1 MAFVFPGQASQR
13 AGMAAE
19 LLAQEPAAREIF
31 RRAGELLGLDLAD
44 LCTAGSNALL
54 TRTDIAQP
62 ALLTTSLGWLEAL
75 RGRGIAPQMMAGHS
89 LGEFCAWV
97 AAGVLEFEE
106 AVRLVRRRGEL
117 MAEAGERRPGGML
130 AVIGLTDARVAEI
143 CREAQQAGVIVVAN
157 YNSPGQVVVSGESAA
172 LAAAAEV
179 VKRERGRA
187 IPLRVSGA
195 FHSPL
200 MEDAAR
206 SFAEIVSRSPMRSP
220 AVPVVANATGEP
232 VNDPDQVREA
242 MTRQMDSP
250 VLWTA
255 SVRRMIGEGV
265 RCFVE
270 VGPGQVLTKLIPRI
284 STEAEA
290 IAVDGAENLQALVEV
305 MNR

>member
-1 MAFVFPGQASQR
+1 
-13 AGMAAE
+13 
-19 LLAQEPAAREIF
+19 
-31 RRAGELLGLDLAD
+31 
-44 LCTAGSNALL
+44 
-54 TRTDIAQP
+54 
-62 ALLTTSLGWLEAL
+62 
-75 RGRGIAPQMMAGHS
+75 MMAGHS

-97 AAGVLEFEE
+97 ATGVLEFEE

-143 CREAQQAGVIVVAN
+143 CGESQRAGVIVVAN
-157 YNSPGQVVVSGESAA
+157 YNSPGQVVVSGEPAA
-172 LAAAAEV
+172 LAAAAEA

-206 SFAEIVSRSPMRSP
+206 SFAEIVSRLPMRP
-220 AVPVVANATGEP
+220 PTTPVVANATAEP
-232 VNDPDQVREA
+232 VADPDRAREA

-284 STEAEA
+284 STEAEVIA
-290 IAVDGAENLQALVEV
+290 IDGTEDLQAVMEV